1 MTSIFKLFGGWA
13 LASGAVWLGLISP
26 SSYADEKIHDSGT
39 LYFYGALFSS
49 TCSLSDD
56 ANVIGIGIDMGTVN
70 EAELNAQGSV
80 SQPVQFRLTGP
91 DMLANKFEGVAY
103 VQIIYL

>member
-1 MTSIFKLFGGWA
+1 MMISIFKLFGGWA

-56 ANVIGIGIDMGTVN
+56 ANVIGIDMGTVN
-70 EAELNAQGSV
+70 AAELNAQGSV